1 MTNIFSV
8 TVTVPATTA
17 NLGPGFDCLGA
28 ALSLHNQFKFT
39 KLDKSASIP
48 VEIIVRGKEADKVS
62 TNTSNLVYQS
72 FLQLY
77 QHLKKQPPAI
87 QIEIS
92 MQVPLARGLGSSAT
106 AIVGGLIGANEIA
119 GKALELNQLRD
130 LAIIIEG
137 HPDNVVPAMLG
148 NCQLSIKNKQ
158 GDWSVC
164 QLPWHKELISVVA
177 IPDFELSTEEARK
190 VIPPQ
195 ISYADAI
202 FNISRLGLLIR
213 GFETARE
220 DWLKVGMDDKL
231 HQPYR
236 KSLIHGYEPV
246 KSAAL
251 RAGAYGTVISGA
263 GPTLLSLTNSER
275 AGSVVS
281 AMAEAWETQG
291 IQADV
296 RVLSIDK
303 RGTEIERSK

>member
-1 MTNIFSV
+1 MTNTYSV
-8 TVTVPATTA
+8 TVIVPATTA

-28 ALSLHNQFKFT
+28 ALNLYNQFKFT
-39 KLDKSASIP
+39 KLDKSSSIP
-48 VEIIVRGKEADKVS
+48 VEIIVKGKEADKVS

-106 AIVGGLIGANEIA
+106 AIIGGLMGANEIA
-119 GKALELNQLRD
+119 GKALQLSQLRD
-130 LAIIIEG
+130 LAITIEG
-137 HPDNVVPAMLG
+137 HPDNVVPALLG
-148 NCQLSIKNKQ
+148 NCQLSTKNEQ
-158 GDWSVC
+158 GDWSIC
-164 QLPWHKELISVVA
+164 QLPWHQDIISVVA

-190 VIPPQ
+190 VLPPQ
-195 ISYADAI
+195 ISYTDAI

-213 GFETARE
+213 GFETGKE
-220 DWLKVGMDDKL
+220 DWLKVGMADKL

-236 KSLIHGYEPV
+236 KSLICGYESV
-246 KSAAL
+246 KFAAL

-296 RVLSIDK
+296 RVLSIDGV
-303 RGTEIERSK
+303 GTEIVKTK